1 MSQEIKVE
9 LAQMLEARERRA
21 YMQRELLQKYNK
33 TMVSFSMNIAGPIK
47 TNSLITRGF
56 DLGCRYLAEQLQAN
70 KIDVVYRQDIHEA
83 TGDEAYFILNAAPL
97 TVKAITADIEDAT
110 PLGRLFDMDVLCPDG
125 TKVER
130 TQLGLPGRKCLIC
143 GKPAKE
149 CSRSRTHTVADLQA
163 RTKEILEEA
172 ILNADVA
179 DLSAMAMRALL
190 YEVSTTPKP
199 GLVDRNNSGS
209 HRDMDIF
216 TFINSASALGPYF
229 TDCYRVGKKTST
241 LEATATF
248 ARIRPLGRE
257 AEGHMYA
264 VTGGVNTHKGAIF
277 SMGILCAALG
287 RLDRADWKN
296 TDRILN
302 ECAAMTNGLI
312 EKDFA
317 GLTAEN
323 AATMGQKLYVNYGIT
338 GIRGQ
343 VAAGFPAVRET
354 GLPVLRQG
362 INKGLSYNDA
372 GCACLLSLMTSATD
386 TNLIA
391 RSNMQ
396 VYEETIAKI
405 KAILADHPYPDSDT
419 LLALDQDFIEKNLS
433 PGGSADLLAICY
445 FLYFLESQN

>member
-9 LAQMLEARERRA
+9 LTQMLEARERRA
-21 YMQRELLQKYNK
+21 FMQQELLQKYNK
-33 TMVSFSMNIAGPIK
+33 TMVSFTMNIAGPVK
-47 TNSLITRGF
+47 TNALITRGF
-56 DLGCRYLAEQLQAN
+56 DLGCRYLTEQLQAN
-70 KIDVVYRQDIHEA
+70 KIDIVYRQDIHEA
-83 TGDEAYFILNAAPL
+83 TGDEAYFILDAAAL

-110 PLGRLFDMDVLCPDG
+110 PLGRLFDMDVLYPDG

-130 TQLGLPGRKCLIC
+130 TELGLPSRKCLIC

-149 CSRSRTHTVADLQA
+149 CSRSRAHTVADLQI
-163 RTKEILEEA
+163 RTREILEEA

-209 HRDMDIF
+209 HNDMDIF

-229 TDCYRVGKKTST
+229 TDCYLVGKKTNS
-241 LEATATF
+241 LDAATTF
-248 ARIRPLGRE
+248 TRLRPLGKE
-257 AEGHMYA
+257 AEGRMYA

-277 SMGILCAALG
+277 SMGIICAALG

-296 TDRILN
+296 ADRILD

-317 GLTAEN
+317 GVTAEN
-323 AATMGQKLYVNYGIT
+323 ATTMGQKLYVNYGIT

-343 VAAGFPAVRET
+343 VAAGFPAVREA
-354 GLPVLRQG
+354 GLPCMRKSLA
-362 INKGLSYNDA
+362 KGLNYNDA

-391 RSNMQ
+391 RSNMA
-396 VYEETIAKI
+396 VYEETIAKV
-405 KAILADHPYPDSDT
+405 KEVLADNPYPNQET

-445 FLYFLESQN
+445 FLYFLERQD

>member
-21 YMQRELLQKYNK
+21 YMQRELLQKYDK
-33 TMVSFSMNIAGPIK
+33 TMVSFTMNIAGPVK
-47 TNSLITRGF
+47 TSALITRGF
-56 DLGCRYLAEQLQAN
+56 DLGCRYLTEQLQAN
-70 KIDVVYRQDIHEA
+70 RIAVVYRQDIHEA
-83 TGDEAYFILNAAPL
+83 TGDEAYFILDAEAM

-110 PLGRLFDMDVLCPDG
+110 PLGRLFDMDVLSPDG
-125 TKVER
+125 TKAER
-130 TQLGLPGRKCLIC
+130 TELGLPGRKCLIC

-163 RTKEILEEA
+163 RTREILEKA

-199 GLVDRNNSGS
+199 GLVDRSNSGS

-229 TDCYRVGKKTST
+229 TDCYLVGKKTRT
-241 LEATATF
+241 LKATATF
-248 ARIRPLGRE
+248 ARLRPLGKE

-277 SMGILCAALG
+277 SMGIICAALG
-287 RLDRADWKN
+287 RLDRSDWKN
-296 TDRILN
+296 ADRILD

-343 VAAGFPAVRET
+343 VAAGFPAIREA
-354 GLPVLRQG
+354 GLPCLRDG
-362 INKGLSYNDA
+362 LAKGLSYNDA
-372 GCACLLSLMTSATD
+372 GCACLLNLMTSATD

-391 RSNMQ
+391 RSNMS

-405 KAILADHPYPDSDT
+405 KAILADEPYPDSHT
-419 LLALDQDFIEKNLS
+419 LLALDRDFIEKNLS